1 MRRRSSPRCSG
12 RCVRG
17 NKPANLADC
26 YANNNPVQSTLRPCR
41 GGNARKCADIRRMRY
56 LADARWD
63 GRVRAN
69 AYGQVRSLKYTKTL
83 PPVDGRVSMLQ
94 AVTRQPLTWC
104 GWSGQPRGTR
114 GRGRRRSSGRPC
126 AAAPERH
133 SSAGNGLG
141 GLGLPVCAARMSIR
155 ARGLVLRQCHC
166 VSSVSFER
174 LSLSV
179 QYLNLCSVQTAKPKQ
194 NPNKTQ
200 AKSVL
205 FAVYSLPSSW
215 AFSPSKAAKRISVTS

>member
-1 MRRRSSPRCSG
+1 MDAILGGCEVRWSG
-12 RCVRG
+12 ACECIW
-17 NKPANLADC
+17 PSAQPEI
-26 YANNNPVQSTLRPCR
+26 Y
-41 GGNARKCADIRRMRY
+41 
-56 LADARWD
+56 
-63 GRVRAN
+63 
-69 AYGQVRSLKYTKTL
+69 KTL
-83 PPVDGRVSMLQ
+83 PPVDGRVSMLH

-179 QYLNLCSVQTAKPKQ
+179 QYLNLCSVQIAKTEQ
-194 NPNKTQ
+194 NQPCQ
-200 AKSVL
+200 HPDGP
-205 FAVYSLPSSW
+205 YSLPSSR
-215 AFSPSKAAKRISVTS
+215 AFKPSKAAKRISVTS